1 MRIKFLD
8 FIEPVTRHLILANFV
23 IWIIS
28 TAAYHISDFDFSRYL
43 GLHYFASPDYL
54 PTQIVTY
61 MFMHDTHG
69 IAHIFCNMFSL
80 FMFGQILEQT
90 LGGKRFLF
98 YYMSTGIGAAMIQLL
113 IMRFEIASIASGLPA
128 DIVETVYREGYS
140 VLSQAKNYVDP
151 NMAEMNLLINT
162 PIVGASGAVFGIL
175 LAFGMMYP
183 NEILSIFFI
192 FDIKAKYAVIGYGVL
207 ELVFGVSGVMS
218 NIAHFAHLGGM
229 LVGLLIILIWRKKG
243 IIRGN

>member
-1 MRIKFLD
+1 MSKYLNISPITK
-8 FIEPVTRHLILANFV
+8 HLILANFV

-43 GLHYFASPDYL
+43 GLHYFSSPDYI

-69 IAHIFCNMFSL
+69 LAHIFFNMFSL
-80 FMFGQILEQT
+80 LMFGTILEQT
-90 LGGKRFLF
+90 FGGKRFLF
-98 YYMSTGIGAAMIQLL
+98 DYMSTGIGAAIIQLL
-113 IMRFEIASIASGLPA
+113 IMHFEIASIASSLPA
-128 DIVETVYREGYS
+128 EAVETVYREGYS
-140 VLSQAKNYVDP
+140 VLSQAKNYVEP
-151 NMAEMNLLINT
+151 GMAEMNLLINT

-175 LAFGMMYP
+175 LAFGMIYP

-192 FDIKAKYAVIGYGVL
+192 IDIKAKYAVIGYGVL
-207 ELVFGVSGVMS
+207 ELIFGVSGVMS

-243 IIRGN
+243 IIGGY

>member
-1 MRIKFLD
+1 MSKYLNISPITK
-8 FIEPVTRHLILANFV
+8 HLILANFV

-43 GLHYFASPDYL
+43 GLYYFSSPDYI

-69 IAHIFCNMFSL
+69 LAHIFFNMFSL
-80 FMFGQILEQT
+80 LMFGTILEQT
-90 LGGKRFLF
+90 FGGKRFLF
-98 YYMSTGIGAAMIQLL
+98 YYMSTGIGAAIIQLL
-113 IMRFEIASIASGLPA
+113 IMHFEIASIASSLPA
-128 DIVETVYREGYS
+128 EAVETVYREGYS
-140 VLSQAKNYVDP
+140 VLSQAKNYVEP
-151 NMAEMNLLINT
+151 GMAEMNLLINT

-175 LAFGMMYP
+175 LAFGMIYP
-183 NEILSIFFI
+183 NEMLSIFFI
-192 FDIKAKYAVIGYGVL
+192 IDIKAKYAVIGYGVL
-207 ELVFGVSGVMS
+207 ELIFGVSGVMS

-243 IIRGN
+243 IIGGY

>member
-1 MRIKFLD
+1 MSKYLNISPITK
-8 FIEPVTRHLILANFV
+8 HLILANFV

-43 GLHYFASPDYL
+43 GLHYFSSPDYIS
-54 PTQIVTY
+54 TQIVTY

-69 IAHIFCNMFSL
+69 LAHIFFNMFSL
-80 FMFGQILEQT
+80 LMFGTILEQT
-90 LGGKRFLF
+90 FGGKRFLF
-98 YYMSTGIGAAMIQLL
+98 YYMSTGIGAAIIQLL
-113 IMRFEIASIASGLPA
+113 IMHFEIASIASSLPA
-128 DIVETVYREGYS
+128 EAVETVYREGYS
-140 VLSQAKNYVDP
+140 VLSQAKNYVEP
-151 NMAEMNLLINT
+151 GMAEMNLLINT

-175 LAFGMMYP
+175 LAFGMIYP

-192 FDIKAKYAVIGYGVL
+192 IDIKAKYAVIGYGVL
-207 ELVFGVSGVMS
+207 ELIFGVSGVMS

-243 IIRGN
+243 IIGGY